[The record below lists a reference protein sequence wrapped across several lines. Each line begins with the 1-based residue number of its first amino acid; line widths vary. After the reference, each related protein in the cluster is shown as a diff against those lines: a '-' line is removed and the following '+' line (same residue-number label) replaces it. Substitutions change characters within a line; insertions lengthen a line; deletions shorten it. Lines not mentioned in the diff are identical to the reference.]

1 MLTLG
6 IESSCDDT
14 SIAVVENG
22 TRVLTSLVSSQI
34 EIHRRFGGVVP
45 EIASRKHLEAILPLL
60 RDTLEQAGVKISEIG
75 QVAVTAGPGLLGPLL
90 TGLSCAKA
98 IAWQQQIPL
107 IPVNHIEAHL
117 TASFL
122 ANQRFPEYPFLGLIV
137 SGGHSNLVLAS
148 GPRQF
153 ETLGYTVDDAPGEL
167 FDKVARHLNLGYP
180 GGPVI
185 QKTGEGADPHKYELP
200 RPMAGKGYLFSFS
213 GLKTAVV
220 RLVES
225 EGDALDLPA
234 LCAALQLAVADT
246 FSRKVKLA
254 LQETRV
260 KRLVLAGGV
269 AANKPLREELARV
282 ADKFKCEFLL
292 PTIHLC
298 TDNAAMIAAHGYL
311 TADCAPEN
319 SLLVNAVANWDMGAP
334 CSF

>member
-14 SIAVVENG
+14 SIAIVEDG
-22 TRVLTSLVSSQI
+22 QKVLASLVSSQI

-60 RDTLEQAGVKISEIG
+60 RDTIEQAGIELKQIG

-98 IAWQQQIPL
+98 IAWQLDVPL

-122 ANQRFPEYPFLGLIV
+122 ANQRLPEYPYLGLIV
-137 SGGHSNLVLAS
+137 SGGHSNLVLAK

-167 FDKVARHLNLGYP
+167 FDKVARHLHLGYP
-180 GGPVI
+180 GGPII
-185 QKTGEGADPHKYELP
+185 QKTAEGADAEKYQLP

-225 EGDALDLPA
+225 EGENLDLPA

-246 FSRKVKLA
+246 FSKKVKMA
-254 LQETRV
+254 LKETGV
-260 KRLVLAGGV
+260 KKLVLAGGV

-282 ADKFKCEFLL
+282 AERYKAEFLV

-298 TDNAAMIAAHGYL
+298 TDNAAMIAAHGYI
-311 TADCAPEN
+311 TADLAPDQA
-319 SLLVNAVANWDMGAP
+319 LLVNATANWDMGAP
-334 CSF
+334 CYF

>member
-14 SIAVVENG
+14 SIAIVEDG
-22 TRVLTSLVSSQI
+22 HKVITSLVSSQI

-60 RDTLEQAGVKISEIG
+60 RDTLQQIEAEQIG
-75 QVAVTAGPGLLGPLL
+75 QIAVTAGPGLLGPLL

-98 IAWQQQIPL
+98 LAWHLEVPL

-122 ANQRFPEYPFLGLIV
+122 ANNRLPEYPFLGLIV
-137 SGGHSNLVLAS
+137 SGGHSNLVIAR
-148 GPRQF
+148 GPRDF

-167 FDKVARHLNLGYP
+167 FDKVARHLGLGYP
-180 GGPVI
+180 GGPII
-185 QKTGEGADPHKYELP
+185 QKTGEGADAKKYQLP

-220 RLVES
+220 RLVEN
-225 EGDALDLPA
+225 EGGNLDLPA

-246 FSRKVKLA
+246 FSRKVSEA
-254 LQETRV
+254 LQETGI

-269 AANKPLREELARV
+269 AANQPLREELSRV
-282 ADKFKCEFLL
+282 AARYKAEFLM
-292 PTIHLC
+292 PTLHLC
-298 TDNAAMIAAHGYL
+298 TDNAAMIAAHGFIS
-311 TADCAPEN
+311 AAMAPKN
-319 SLLVNAVANWDMGAP
+319 PLMVNAAANWEMGAP
-334 CSF
+334 FNF

>member
-14 SIAVVENG
+14 SIAIVENG
-22 TRVLTSLVSSQI
+22 TRILASLVSSQI

-45 EIASRKHLEAILPLL
+45 EIASRKHLEAIIPLL
-60 RDTLEQAGVKISEIG
+60 RDTLVEAKTDVKQIG
-75 QVAVTAGPGLLGPLL
+75 QIAVTAGPGLLGPLL

-98 IAWQQQIPL
+98 LAWHLKVPL

-122 ANQRFPEYPFLGLIV
+122 ANQRLPEYPFLGLIV
-137 SGGHSNLVLAS
+137 SGGHSNLVLAT

-180 GGPVI
+180 GGPII
-185 QKTGEGADPHKYELP
+185 QKTAEGADAGKYDLP

-220 RLVES
+220 RLVEK
-225 EGDALDLPA
+225 ERENLDLPA

-246 FSRKVKLA
+246 FSRKVSAA
-254 LQETRV
+254 LKETGV

-269 AANKPLREELARV
+269 AANKPLREELGRV
-282 ADKFKCEFLL
+282 ANRFKAEFLL

-311 TADCAPEN
+311 TAETAPEN
-319 SLLVNAVANWDMGAP
+319 ALLVNATANWDMGDP
-334 CSF
+334 CCF